1 MQKVIILSNRYL
13 DFVGDDNKPV
23 KGRSIKYI
31 ELVQK
36 NGENVYISDERS
48 KIWIKPDNTV
58 LENQAKNLLPGEV
71 VELDYSIEG
80 RRAHAVVSGI
90 LPTGELAV
98 DFDKI
103 FK

>member
-31 ELVQK
+31 ECLIK
-36 NGENVYISDERS
+36 NGEKVFVSDPNS
-48 KIWIKPDNTV
+48 KIWIKPEQTE
-58 LENQAKNLLPGEV
+58 LEMSARALLPGEV
-71 VELDYSIEG
+71 VDLDYSVEG
-80 RRAHAVVSGI
+80 RRAVLSGI
-90 LPTGELAV
+90 IPTGELAV

-103 FK
+103 FN

>member
-31 ELVQK
+31 ECNTK
-36 NGENVYISDERS
+36 NGEKVYESNPNS
-48 KIWIKPDNTV
+48 KIWIKPDQAE
-58 LENQAKNLLPGEV
+58 LEMAARALIPGEL
-71 VELDYSIEG
+71 VELDYTVEG
-80 RRAHAVVSGI
+80 RRAVLSGI
-90 LPTGELAV
+90 IPTGELAV

-103 FK
+103 F

>member
-13 DFVGDDNKPV
+13 DFIGEDNKPV

-31 ELVQK
+31 ECLIK
-36 NGENVYISDERS
+36 NGEKVFTCNENS
-48 KIWIKPDNTV
+48 KIWIKPEQSE
-58 LENQAKNLLPGEV
+58 LELSARSLLPGEV
-71 VELDYSIEG
+71 VDLDYSIEG
-80 RRAHAVVSGI
+80 RRAVLSGI
-90 LPTGELAV
+90 IPTGELAV

>member
-31 ELVQK
+31 DCTTK
-36 NGENVYISDERS
+36 NGEKVVYSDDRC
-48 KIWIKPDNTV
+48 KIWIKPDQPD
-58 LENQAKNLLPGEV
+58 LELQARALLPGEL
-71 VELDYSIEG
+71 VELDYTVEG
-80 RRAHAVVSGI
+80 RRAVLCAINS
-90 LPTGELAV
+90 TGELVV

-103 FK
+103 FN

>member
-13 DFVGDDNKPV
+13 DFKDEDGKPV

-31 ELVQK
+31 ECVLKQGQK
-36 NGENVYISDERS
+36 IFISNEDS
-48 KIWIKPDNTV
+48 KIWIKPEQSE
-58 LENQAKNLLPGEV
+58 LELQARSLLPGEV

-80 RRAHAVVSGI
+80 RRAVLTSI
-90 LPTGELAV
+90 NSTGELAV

>member
-31 ELVQK
+31 DCTTK
-36 NGENVYISDERS
+36 NGEKVFYSDERC
-48 KIWIKPDNTV
+48 KIWIKPEQNE
-58 LENQAKNLLPGEV
+58 LELQARPLLPGEI
-71 VELDYSIEG
+71 VELDYTVEG
-80 RRAHAVVSGI
+80 RRAVLCAINS
-90 LPTGELAV
+90 TGELAV

-103 FK
+103 FN